1 MKTIAIIP
9 ARYGSTRFPGK
20 PLAMIDGVSMV
31 MRVYFQVKQAECCD
45 RVMVA
50 TDDDRIFQHVLEHGG
65 KAMMTSETHPSGTDR
80 VCEAALEMLGEG
92 KLKDHV
98 VINVQGDEPFISP
111 DAIRLLAECFKDAS
125 VSIATLMKKISR
137 EEELFDPN
145 VVKVIPGK
153 GKQAMYFSRSA
164 LPWIRGRETSDWL
177 TAFSF
182 FKHIGIYAYRG
193 DVLQEI
199 TKLETSPLE
208 LAEGLEQLRWLEN
221 GYKINVEKTDYES
234 LSVDTPEDLSKI
246 MNKA

>member
-1 MKTIAIIP
+1 
-9 ARYGSTRFPGK
+9 
-20 PLAMIDGVSMV
+20 MIDGISMV
-31 MRVYFQVKQAECCD
+31 MRVYFQVKQAECCEK
-45 RVMVA
+45 VVVA

-65 KAMMTSETHPSGTDR
+65 KAMMTSEAHPSGTDR
-80 VCEAALEMLGEG
+80 VCEAAVEILREEE
-92 KLKDHV
+92 LKDHV

-111 DAIRLLAECFKDAS
+111 DAIRSLAGCFKDAS
-125 VSIATLMKKISR
+125 VRIATLIKKISL

-153 GKQAMYFSRSA
+153 GKQAVYFSRSA
-164 LPWIRGRETSDWL
+164 LPWIRGREASDWL

-182 FKHIGIYAYRG
+182 YKHIGIYAYRG
-193 DVLQEI
+193 DVLREI
-199 TKLETSPLE
+199 TQLELSPLE